1 MGYRCP
7 VCDEP
12 QLDGEHLANHLAF
25 TAMIRS
31 EEHAVWLDEHVAN
44 WKELRPAGLAEEVI
58 PLAPEEDLPEE
69 LEAAATHDH
78 TPARERG
85 RGAYS
90 ERRRETR
97 DREREELTGEA
108 AEVMAEAREMTREMH
123 ERAEESTEA
132 AEATEDAGDGAN
144 ADVEGDDEPSDG
156 NA

>member
-31 EEHAVWLDEHVAN
+31 EDHEAWLDEHVTD
-44 WKELRPAGLAEEVI
+44 WKERRPAELAETVT
-58 PLAPEEDLPEE
+58 PHAPEEDLPDEV
-69 LEAAATHDH
+69 EAADTHDH
-78 TPARERG
+78 VPGRERG

-90 ERRRETR
+90 ERQRELR
-97 DREREELTGEA
+97 DREREELTDEA
-108 AEVMAEAREMTREMH
+108 TEVMAEARAMTREMH
-123 ERAEESTEA
+123 ERAEESGDD
-132 AEATEDAGDGAN
+132 AER
-144 ADVEGDDEPSDG
+144 DDEPDG

>member
-7 VCDEP
+7 VCEEP

-31 EEHAVWLDEHVAN
+31 ADHAAWLDEHVSD
-44 WKELRPAGLAEEVI
+44 WTELRPAELAEQVT
-58 PLAPEEDLPEE
+58 PHAPEEDLPEE

-90 ERRRETR
+90 ERRREAR
-97 DREREELTGEA
+97 DRQREELTGEA
-108 AEVMAEAREMTREMH
+108 AEVMAEARRMTRKMH
-123 ERAEESTEA
+123 ERAEEPEEDAEA
-132 AEATEDAGDGAN
+132 A
-144 ADVEGDDEPSDG
+144 EGDDEPPDG

>member
-31 EEHAVWLDEHVAN
+31 EEHAAWLDDRVDD
-44 WKELRPAGLAEEVI
+44 WRELRPAELAEQVT

-69 LEAAATHDH
+69 TEAPDTHDH
-78 TPARERG
+78 GPARERG

-90 ERRRETR
+90 ERRREAR
-97 DREREELTGEA
+97 DREREELTDEA
-108 AEVMAEAREMTREMH
+108 AEVMAEAREMTREIH
-123 ERAEESTEA
+123 ERAEGSGSGSANDEGA
-132 AEATEDAGDGAN
+132 GGDATTDA
-144 ADVEGDDEPSDG
+144 EGDDPSDG

>member
-31 EEHAVWLDEHVAN
+31 EEHATWLDDRVDD
-44 WKELRPAGLAEEVI
+44 WRDLRPAELAEQVTS
-58 PLAPEEDLPEE
+58 LAPEEDLPEE
-69 LEAAATHDH
+69 TEAADTHDH
-78 TPARERG
+78 GPARERG

-90 ERRRETR
+90 ERGR
-97 DREREELTGEA
+97 
-108 AEVMAEAREMTREMH
+108 EAREMTREMH
-123 ERAEESTEA
+123 ERAEGSGSGSANDEGA
-132 AEATEDAGDGAN
+132 GGDATTDP
-144 ADVEGDDEPSDG
+144 EGDDPSDG